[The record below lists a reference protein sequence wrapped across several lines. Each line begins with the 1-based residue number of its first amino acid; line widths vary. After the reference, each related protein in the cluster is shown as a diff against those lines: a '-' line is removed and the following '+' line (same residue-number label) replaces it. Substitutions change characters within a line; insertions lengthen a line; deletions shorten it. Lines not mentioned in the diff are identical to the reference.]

1 MYILIEK
8 DSEEEGLE
16 ILSEMLDLDYK
27 FFKHSFK
34 ELIQL
39 LQTIFKIKNIE
50 GGVKRMATEILV
62 DYTEKCPTIFR
73 KNK

>member
-1 MYILIEK
+1 VYILIEK

-50 GGVKRMATEILV
+50 GGVKRMAT
-62 DYTEKCPTIFR
+62 
-73 KNK
+73 